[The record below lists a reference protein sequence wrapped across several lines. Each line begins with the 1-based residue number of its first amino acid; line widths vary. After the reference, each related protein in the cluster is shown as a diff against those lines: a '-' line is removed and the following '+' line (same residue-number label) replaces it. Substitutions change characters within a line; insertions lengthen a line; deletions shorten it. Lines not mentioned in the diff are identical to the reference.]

1 MPVVSGRVELVEPLG
16 SETHVVA
23 RVGELPL
30 TCKLPARCGLS
41 VGDSVS
47 LEFDIAQMK
56 IFDRETGRRLA

>member
-1 MPVVSGRVELVEPLG
+1 MPVVAGRVELVEPLG

-23 RVGELPL
+23 RIGGQAL

-41 VGDSVS
+41 AGDSVL

-56 IFDRETGRRLA
+56 IFDTETGSRLA